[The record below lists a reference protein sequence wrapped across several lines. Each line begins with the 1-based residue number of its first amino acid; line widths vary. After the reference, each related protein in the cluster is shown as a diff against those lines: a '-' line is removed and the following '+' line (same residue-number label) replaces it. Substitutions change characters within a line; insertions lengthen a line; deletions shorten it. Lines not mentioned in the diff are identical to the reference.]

1 MLVERI
7 KAVVAKIKT
16 DISGK
21 VSKAG
26 DTLTGKLITKI
37 SNATSASLN
46 IPVGVA
52 PSAPVKGDVYR
63 TSAGIRHI
71 NDSSQD
77 VLLYDTGNLSW
88 ASLGYTP
95 VQQGT
100 GVGQTGNAVK
110 IGWSGAAKLKATV
123 DNGDLGNIA
132 FEDWVSQQ
140 IANLVASSP
149 ATLDTLNEL
158 ATALGNDANFATTM
172 TNALAGKAS
181 LTGASFSG
189 QVFVS
194 KTGQAEVGV
203 VSTGQPATFIYNSD
217 SGFGFYDNGIGSI
230 ISYIRADGKKY
241 LFEIDIS
248 TLVLNNS
255 GTYSINISGSAMA
268 LDPSRNYQVTSLGA
282 GTAAPGGGEIRATGD
297 IRGFFSSDK
306 RLKENIRNIEN
317 PLELI
322 SRINGVRFDWT
333 ASYIEEAGGVDGYF
347 VKKEDVGVIAQEIEA
362 ILPEIVSTRKD
373 GTKAVKYDRLVAL
386 LIESTK
392 ELHKEVNYLKER
404 LCKIEE
410 AE

>member
-7 KAVVAKIKT
+7 KAVLARIKT

-26 DTLTGKLITKI
+26 DTLTGKLITKT
-37 SNATSASLN
+37 SNTTSASLN

-100 GVGQTGNAVK
+100 GVSQTENAIK
-110 IGWSGAAKLKATV
+110 IGWSAAAKLKVTV
-123 DNGDLGNIA
+123 DNGDLGNVA
-132 FEDWVSQQ
+132 FEGWVSQQ

-194 KTGQAEVGV
+194 KAGQAEVGV

-217 SGFGFYDNGIGSI
+217 SGFGFYDVG
-230 ISYIRADGKKY
+230 
-241 LFEIDIS
+241 

-282 GTAAPGGGEIRATGD
+282 GTAAPGGGGIRATGD
-297 IRGFFSSDK
+297 IQGFFSSDK

-392 ELHKEVNYLKER
+392 ELHKEVDYLKER

>member
-1 MLVERI
+1 
-7 KAVVAKIKT
+7 
-16 DISGK
+16 
-21 VSKAG
+21 VS
-26 DTLTGKLITKI
+26 
-37 SNATSASLN
+37 
-46 IPVGVA
+46 
-52 PSAPVKGDVYR
+52 
-63 TSAGIRHI
+63 
-71 NDSSQD
+71 
-77 VLLYDTGNLSW
+77 
-88 ASLGYTP
+88 
-95 VQQGT
+95 
-100 GVGQTGNAVK
+100 QTGNAIK
-110 IGWSGAAKLKATV
+110 IGWSAAAKLKVTV
-123 DNGDLGNIA
+123 DNGDLGNVA
-132 FEDWVSQQ
+132 FEGWVSQQ

-194 KTGQAEVGV
+194 KAGEAQVGV
-203 VSTGQPATFIYNSD
+203 VSTGQPATFIYNNA
-217 SGFGFYDNGIGSI
+217 SGFGFYDNGVGSI
-230 ISYIRADGKKY
+230 INYNRADGKKY
-241 LFEIDIS
+241 LFGIDVDR
-248 TLVLNNS
+248 LVLN
-255 GTYSINISGSAMA
+255 
-268 LDPSRNYQVTSLGA
+268 
-282 GTAAPGGGEIRATGD
+282 
-297 IRGFFSSDK
+297 SSDK

>member
-7 KAVVAKIKT
+7 KAVLARIKT

-37 SNATSASLN
+37 GNATSASLN

-52 PSAPVKGDVYR
+52 PSAPVKGDIYR
-63 TSAGIRHI
+63 TNAGIRHI
-71 NDSSQD
+71 NDSNQD

-88 ASLGYTP
+88 SSLGYTP
-95 VQQGT
+95 VQLGT
-100 GVGQTGNAVK
+100 GVGQTDSAVK
-110 IGWSGAAKLKATV
+110 IGWAATSKLKVTV
-123 DNGDLGNIA
+123 DATDLGNIA
-132 FEDWVSQQ
+132 LETWVAQQ

-181 LTGASFSG
+181 LSGAIFSG
-189 QVFVS
+189 NVFVNS
-194 KTGQAEVGV
+194 SSQAQVGV
-203 VSTGQPATFIYNSD
+203 VSNGQHATYIYND
-217 SGFGFYDNGIGSI
+217 ASGFGFYDNGVGNI
-230 ISYIRADGKKY
+230 INYNRADGKKY
-241 LFEIDIS
+241 LFGIDVG
-248 TLVLNNS
+248 TFVLNNS

-392 ELHKEVNYLKER
+392 ELHKEVDYLKER